1 MVIPVVLNVSPSIT
15 SLNVRDNSPESRS
28 RLKSRNEGLV
38 VSDVTEVAFSDL
50 PSVIA
55 RMSRS

>member
-1 MVIPVVLNVSPSIT
+1 MVIPVVLNVSPSMT

>member
-1 MVIPVVLNVSPSIT
+1 MVIPVVLNVSPSMT

-55 RMSRS
+55 RMSRP

>member
-55 RMSRS
+55 RMSRP

>member
-1 MVIPVVLNVSPSIT
+1 MVIPVVLNVSPSMT

-38 VSDVTEVAFSDL
+38 VSDVTEVAFRDL

-55 RMSRS
+55 RMSRP